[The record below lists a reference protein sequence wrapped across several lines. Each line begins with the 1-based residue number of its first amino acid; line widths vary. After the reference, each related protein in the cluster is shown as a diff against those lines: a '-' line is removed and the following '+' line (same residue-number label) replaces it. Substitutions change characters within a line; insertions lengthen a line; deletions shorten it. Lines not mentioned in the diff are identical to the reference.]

1 MKRRDFLTAASAG
14 AVTAAAGVSAF
25 AQEQREPGR
34 RSGRPAQGFVEVQ
47 KMLVDSPEKVKK
59 LTDFARETLMPELK
73 KLNVGPFGMAVG
85 EPEPTTVAAA
95 EAMRLPVFFFIPYQ
109 SLFQAM
115 IVRNALAANPA
126 VGEAYMAYKAGF
138 SSKKPGYVSLES
150 TLLKNFKMMPKVE
163 VPSLSEDRIL
173 QLRYY
178 RSFDPE
184 RNRMKI
190 HMFEEGGELALFR
203 HYGMPPV
210 FFGEAVFGPFLPNMT
225 YMLSFENQAAKDA
238 AWKTF
243 ATSPEWKKLSSDPL
257 YADTATD
264 IINYNLRP
272 CEGSEI

>member
-25 AQEQREPGR
+25 AQEQRGPGR
-34 RSGRPAQGFVEVQ
+34 RGDRPAQGFVEVQ
-47 KMLVDSPEKVKK
+47 KMLVDSPEKVKT

-73 KLNVGPFGMAVG
+73 KLNVGPFGMAVA
-85 EPEPTTVAAA
+85 EPGMNGKDADTQER
-95 EAMRLPVFFFIPYQ
+95 ELFFFIPYQ

-115 IVRNALAANPA
+115 IVRDALAANPA

-138 SSKKPGYVSLES
+138 SSKNPGFVSLES
-150 TLLKNFKMMPKVE
+150 SLLKNFKMVPKVE
-163 VPSLSEDRIL
+163 VPSLGADRVL

-203 HYGMPPV
+203 RFGMPPV

-225 YMLSFENQAAKDA
+225 YMLSFENQEKKDA
-238 AWKTF
+238 AWKAF

-264 IINYNLRP
+264 IVNYNLRP